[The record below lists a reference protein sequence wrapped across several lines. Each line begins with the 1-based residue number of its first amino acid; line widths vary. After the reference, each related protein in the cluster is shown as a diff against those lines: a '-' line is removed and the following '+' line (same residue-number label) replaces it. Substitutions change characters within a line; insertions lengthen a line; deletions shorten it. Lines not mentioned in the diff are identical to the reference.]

1 MISFFYLLFV
11 KNMDYVVLWR
21 PTAARRFFDA
31 GGKSLFL
38 LKIKS
43 TRAPPYKT
51 GSIANN
57 WMQRAMIRGA
67 ALTIH

>member
-21 PTAARRFFDA
+21 PTAGRQFFDA
-31 GGKSLFL
+31 GLKSLFL

-43 TRAPPYKT
+43 TRAPHSKT
-51 GSIANN
+51 GSIVNN
-57 WMQRAMIRGA
+57 
-67 ALTIH
+67 

>member
-21 PTAARRFFDA
+21 PTAGRRFFDA
-31 GGKSLFL
+31 GGKPLFL

-43 TRAPPYKT
+43 TRAPLDKT
-51 GSIANN
+51 GSIVNN
-57 WMQRAMIRGA
+57 
-67 ALTIH
+67 

>member
-21 PTAARRFFDA
+21 PTAARQFFDA
-31 GGKSLFL
+31 GRKSLFL

-43 TRAPPYKT
+43 TRAPHNKT
-51 GSIANN
+51 GSIVNN
-57 WMQRAMIRGA
+57 
-67 ALTIH
+67 